1 HRHNKDAENLHNK
14 YCHRRSAAE
23 VIRDHEDFLR
33 PINSATTMNSNFN
46 VRLVVEPKRRRV
58 VIVMDISGS
67 MDTDNRLKS
76 LIGAVNHYIA
86 YTLETG
92 SECALISFDHNATV
106 LQNFILVDSPA
117 VRRQLMQSVS
127 NLTTKGWTCIGKAVQ
142 EAMKLLGEDPTS
154 PTNRSS
160 GQILLVSDGE
170 ENKECSIDLDAT
182 IDAIAKT
189 SLRAHTIRFGDLADT
204 RMSILSE
211 RTNGHAQLSPVV
223 SDLAASKLILQMTS
237 LQSDLAGVN
246 SIVVLDSRQVPSDL
260 RYPVEFDIGPRSN
273 LVFSLFLPSDPA
285 KVGSLRL
292 MLRSPSGRTFNC
304 SGGSS
309 TVCTVD
315 VAVGSVTMQIPDA
328 EVEYRMYAVV
338 EAGNTEV
345 ARFDIF
351 EQHGKVPVYSL
362 RYEESGDNCTDV
374 NSYYSCPE
382 LAVTNQS
389 SVNIYSQ
396 YMALN
401 EPPMWIAV
409 IAISAANVPS
419 LSRSLLYIQDKK
431 PLAAEDE
438 KRLGLL
444 PSTVTKS
451 SQRTKTSMP
460 WYGGHGTKASMSAA
474 RSSTMTML
482 SRPYKFPHL
491 HLNAPKIFSN
501 DSNKAKSTTKFTA
514 NSMANSTT
522 KSSAQLNVDL
532 AWLNAGTVCSLAVLT
547 VSAQHAA
554 EVIRDHEDFL
564 RPISSATIVNSKFNF
579 RLVVEPK
586 RDRVVIVMDTSSSMR
601 SDNRMQN
608 LINAVNNYIAFTL
621 KTGGKWTLTNL
632 AVGLARRIR
641 RQAASTMTI
650 VITGRQF
657 ALLPRDTTCR
667 VKPNNVTMVKY
678 DTRIGVFVNLLPRS
692 QIQHKYQMYAV
703 VTASNKEVARFN
715 LSEQYYNRGAYS
727 AMVPLYAVQKAR
739 QYAVDVFITFPFQMQ
754 LSGGTLTVQAEDPNF
769 DRRRIVPK
777 PSMAIYISRK
787 DYASKIIEIKWNP
800 VKDPSDV
807 PVYSLRYRETGGNCT
822 AVNGYYSCPELAV
835 TNQSSLNIYNQYMAL
850 NEPPMFIKVIA
861 ISAANVSSVSID
873 RLYIQDEKPLA
884 AEDEKRLG
892 LLPSTMARTLT
903 STTKQLTSHV
913 HRTVAQ
919 TLANDPNKTNSTA
932 KSSSRNSTQTKSS
945 AQLKM
950 DLAWL
955 SAGAVCSLAV
965 LTVSAQQWLIQ

>member
-1 HRHNKDAENLHNK
+1 MHEALSSAEFLSRSRGAASLRAELPASPSSSVAEPTLSIEILPTFICTGSLNMRLKNASTIFMTFLAAFCIQLDASSKLHLADDGYYNDLLVFVQIPADGNVQEKYYAHLLHVLQTALREASDILEKLTHTVGRRLGFGEVSVLLPHSLGEKLAELNNSRLQLYPATWQQPENADFVVSPDIKESDEGVLNKSICGVQAKIVKLSTKSLEASIVYRPVARTMALYFSQFRWGLFSEAPLGDPIQKNKDPFNRVLPRLASCNPDLQVKAEVASGNQTGRSCKFGEPNCKIVVTEPAYSNVASFLFAPYSAGVTRFCDADFKVSDPRHRHNKDAENLHNK

-547 VSAQHAA
+547 VSAQ
-554 EVIRDHEDFL
+554 
-564 RPISSATIVNSKFNF
+564 
-579 RLVVEPK
+579 
-586 RDRVVIVMDTSSSMR
+586 
-601 SDNRMQN
+601 
-608 LINAVNNYIAFTL
+608 
-621 KTGGKWTLTNL
+621 
-632 AVGLARRIR
+632 
-641 RQAASTMTI
+641 
-650 VITGRQF
+650 
-657 ALLPRDTTCR
+657 
-667 VKPNNVTMVKY
+667 
-678 DTRIGVFVNLLPRS
+678 
-692 QIQHKYQMYAV
+692 
-703 VTASNKEVARFN
+703 
-715 LSEQYYNRGAYS
+715 
-727 AMVPLYAVQKAR
+727 
-739 QYAVDVFITFPFQMQ
+739 
-754 LSGGTLTVQAEDPNF
+754 
-769 DRRRIVPK
+769 
-777 PSMAIYISRK
+777 
-787 DYASKIIEIKWNP
+787 
-800 VKDPSDV
+800 
-807 PVYSLRYRETGGNCT
+807 
-822 AVNGYYSCPELAV
+822 
-835 TNQSSLNIYNQYMAL
+835 
-850 NEPPMFIKVIA
+850 
-861 ISAANVSSVSID
+861 
-873 RLYIQDEKPLA
+873 
-884 AEDEKRLG
+884 
-892 LLPSTMARTLT
+892 
-903 STTKQLTSHV
+903 
-913 HRTVAQ
+913 
-919 TLANDPNKTNSTA
+919 
-932 KSSSRNSTQTKSS
+932 
-945 AQLKM
+945 
-950 DLAWL
+950 
-955 SAGAVCSLAV
+955 
-965 LTVSAQQWLIQ
+965 QWLIQ

>member
-1 HRHNKDAENLHNK
+1 MHEALSSAEFLSRSRGAASLRAELPASPSSSVAEPTLSIEILPTFICTGSLNMRLKNASTIFMTFLAAFCIQLDASSKLHLADDGYYNDLLVFVQIPADGNVQEKYYAHLLHVLQTALREASDILEKLTHTVGRRLGFGEVSVLLPHSLGEKLAELNNSRLQLYPATWQQPENADFVVSPDIKESDEGVLNKSICGVQAKIVKLSTKSLEASIVYRPVARTMALYFSQFRWGLFSEAPLGDPIQKNKDPFNRVLPRLASCNPDLQVKAEVASGNQTGRSCKFGEPNCKIVVTEPAYSNVASFLFAPYSAGVTRFCDADFKVSDPRHRHNKDAENLHNK

-351 EQHGKVPVYSL
+351 EQHGNEGVYTAQIPLNAVHKARQYAVTVFVTHPSRMQLSAGTLTVQEEDPNFDKHRVVPEKITGTYISRREYASKIIEIKWNPVEDPSGLLPPKAEVPVYSL

-547 VSAQHAA
+547 VSAQ
-554 EVIRDHEDFL
+554 
-564 RPISSATIVNSKFNF
+564 
-579 RLVVEPK
+579 
-586 RDRVVIVMDTSSSMR
+586 
-601 SDNRMQN
+601 
-608 LINAVNNYIAFTL
+608 
-621 KTGGKWTLTNL
+621 
-632 AVGLARRIR
+632 
-641 RQAASTMTI
+641 
-650 VITGRQF
+650 
-657 ALLPRDTTCR
+657 
-667 VKPNNVTMVKY
+667 
-678 DTRIGVFVNLLPRS
+678 
-692 QIQHKYQMYAV
+692 
-703 VTASNKEVARFN
+703 
-715 LSEQYYNRGAYS
+715 
-727 AMVPLYAVQKAR
+727 
-739 QYAVDVFITFPFQMQ
+739 
-754 LSGGTLTVQAEDPNF
+754 
-769 DRRRIVPK
+769 
-777 PSMAIYISRK
+777 
-787 DYASKIIEIKWNP
+787 
-800 VKDPSDV
+800 
-807 PVYSLRYRETGGNCT
+807 
-822 AVNGYYSCPELAV
+822 
-835 TNQSSLNIYNQYMAL
+835 
-850 NEPPMFIKVIA
+850 
-861 ISAANVSSVSID
+861 
-873 RLYIQDEKPLA
+873 
-884 AEDEKRLG
+884 
-892 LLPSTMARTLT
+892 
-903 STTKQLTSHV
+903 
-913 HRTVAQ
+913 
-919 TLANDPNKTNSTA
+919 
-932 KSSSRNSTQTKSS
+932 
-945 AQLKM
+945 
-950 DLAWL
+950 
-955 SAGAVCSLAV
+955 
-965 LTVSAQQWLIQ
+965 QWLIQ